1 MNLGEKIDY
10 FIFQRGITQKILADD
25 LNIATTTLN
34 GYIKNNRQPS
44 FETLILIANY
54 FGVSC
59 DYLLGNENNSYTV
72 KDIAFLQ
79 RYKSLNIDQKELIDS
94 QITIMINQNLK

>member
-10 FIFQRGITQKILADD
+10 FIFQKGISQKILAND

-34 GYIKNNRQPS
+34 GYIKNKRQPS
-44 FETLILIANY
+44 FETLVLIANY
-54 FGVSC
+54 FDVSC
-59 DYLLGNENNSYTV
+59 DYLLDNENNSYSV
-72 KDIAFLQ
+72 KDISFLQ
-79 RYKSLNIDQKELIDS
+79 KYKTLTTNQKELIDN